1 MKNSSK
7 VDTDDEED
15 ATVFYGEEYKEMIK
29 TSPVRSD
36 SAAATSYFCSD
47 LIYCSVLFCCVL
59 IYCSDRLMGASA
71 RHIPTAL
78 LLVPLFR

>member
-15 ATVFYGEEYKEMIK
+15 ATVFNGEEYKEMSK

-36 SAAATSYFCSD
+36 SAATLCF
-47 LIYCSVLFCCVL
+47 CSVLISSVL
-59 IYCSDRLMGASA
+59 L
-71 RHIPTAL
+71 
-78 LLVPLFR
+78 

>member
-36 SAAATSYFCSD
+36 SAATLC
-47 LIYCSVLFCCVL
+47 ICSVLFCSDVFCSALICSIVL
-59 IYCSDRLMGASA
+59 FYCNK
-71 RHIPTAL
+71 
-78 LLVPLFR
+78 PLF